1 MSKQIIIIT
10 ISYQRVRAANG
21 FQVKKKQHKIGLKQ
35 TKRKHV
41 FIQHAIILRDVL
53 PQSAIK
59 PEGILFSSKRSLNT
73 LTEDRPSVRHDTLVT
88 SSGNPFLSDYQY
100 LGCYTSRRIICVCP
114 VYHTF
119 SIRKV
124 LRLFQWSVRHML
136 LGQGNLHQVC
146 TVQYLC
152 SYDLLLYTQTYTL
165 IKVTCKVTMT
175 LQHSSWQR
183 AGCLY
188 PPLWSQYGYTFPMQN
203 SILYHFPLQHHSSRL
218 FF

>member
-10 ISYQRVRAANG
+10 ISYQRVRADNG
-21 FQVKKKQHKIGLKQ
+21 FQVKKTTQNRFKTNQKEACFHTTCNYTTGW
-35 TKRKHV
+35 V
-41 FIQHAIILRDVL
+41 AIVCYKAWRYT
-53 PQSAIK
+53 
-59 PEGILFSSKRSLNT
+59 FSSKRSLNT

-88 SSGNPFLSDYQY
+88 SSGNPFLSDYQH

-119 SIRKV
+119 SIRKL
-124 LRLFQWSVRHML
+124 LRFFQWSVRHML
-136 LGQGNLHQVC
+136 LGQGTLHQVC

-175 LQHSSWQR
+175 L
-183 AGCLY
+183 
-188 PPLWSQYGYTFPMQN
+188 
-203 SILYHFPLQHHSSRL
+203 
-218 FF
+218 